1 MGEVIAMRPRGKPK
15 NETRAALHEM
25 LAQTDNGELQGSIH
39 ITDTEEGTRFY
50 VLGACKER
58 LQTGMLTLI
67 RGLSHM
73 AEEVAASG
81 TAGNTPAK
89 APVELKWPKRTLPKR
104 LREAT
109 NFGEFEQ

>member
-1 MGEVIAMRPRGKPK
+1 MGEVIDMPKRGRPKG
-15 NETRAALHEM
+15 ETRAALQEM
-25 LAQTDNGELQGSIH
+25 LAQTDNGELHGSIH

-58 LQTGMLTLI
+58 LQSGMLTLI

-73 AEEVAASG
+73 AEEVASSG
-81 TAGNTPAK
+81 TAGNTPARG
-89 APVELKWPKRTLPKR
+89 AVELQWPKRTLPKR

-109 NFGEFEQ
+109 NFSELE